1 VALGSQLARLF
12 ERGRLGRRDTGVHA
26 ALGDR
31 RRYERQI
38 DRLHQRHLFDGGLHR
53 LIDGEVNLAT
63 VVMHRGHISRLLA
76 RTVAAGDYRL
86 RPAKVRTIVVEGRE
100 RTVFDYPLLDL
111 IVHGVVAD
119 VLTEA
124 IEPLLSTSVYSY
136 RHGVSSMDGV
146 SAFARYIRAHRRSR
160 PDPCLRGLYV
170 LRRDVDSYTDSIPL
184 GTSSA
189 IWSQLEVAM
198 CATGKNAPSATDR
211 ELINEVIRPTVLTD
225 DGHPASRLHGVATGQ
240 PISCVCFNVY
250 LRDLDQA
257 LGEIPAGFYAR
268 YSDDLLF
275 AHPDATVARRA
286 SDTLDAGIAALGLK
300 FNDDKRRD
308 LYLNGAGRDSIEWP
322 AARGTTSI
330 AFVGMRVTMEGT
342 VALGQRKVRGLL
354 RDARRRAANTAYALR
369 DASGDAR
376 GRSVAGVINAL
387 IDRDD
392 PQVQG
397 AAVPL
402 LAHAITDRRQ
412 LDELDHELA
421 LVVASAATGVPGPA
435 AFRKAPYRVVR
446 EDWGLRSLRR
456 SRDRNQGRR

>member
-1 VALGSQLARLF
+1 VALGSQLARLV
-12 ERGRLGRRDTGVHA
+12 ERGRLGRRGTGVHA

-63 VVMHRGHISRLLA
+63 VVMHRGHVSRLLA
-76 RTVAAGDYRL
+76 QTVAAGDYRL
-86 RPAKVRTIVVEGRE
+86 RPARVRTIVVEGRE

-124 IEPLLSTSVYSY
+124 IEPILSTGVYSY

-146 SAFARYIRAHRRSR
+146 SAFARHVRAHRRSR
-160 PDPCLRGLYV
+160 PDPRLRGLYV

-184 GTSSA
+184 GPSSA

-198 CATGKNAPSATDR
+198 CATGRNAPSATDR
-211 ELINEVIRPTVLTD
+211 ELISEVVRPTVLTD
-225 DGHPASRLHGVATGQ
+225 DGHPASRLQGVATGQ

-250 LRDLDQA
+250 LRDIDQA
-257 LGEIPAGFYAR
+257 LGEIPGGFYAR

-275 AHPDATVARRA
+275 AHPEATVARHA
-286 SDTLDAGIAALGLK
+286 SETLDAGIAALRLK
-300 FNDDKRRD
+300 FNDEKRRD
-308 LYLNGAGRDSIEWP
+308 LYLNGAGRGSAEWP
-322 AARGTTSI
+322 DARGATSA
-330 AFVGMRVTMEGT
+330 AFVGMRVTADGT
-342 VALGQRKVRGLL
+342 VALGQRKVRGLM
-354 RDARRRAANTAYALR
+354 RDARRRALNTATAL
-369 DASGDAR
+369 DAASVDQR
-376 GRSVAGVINAL
+376 GRAVAGVINAL
-387 IDRDD
+387 LDREDA
-392 PQVQG
+392 QVHG

-412 LDELDHELA
+412 LEELDHELA
-421 LVVASAATGVPGPA
+421 LVVASSATKVRGPQ
-435 AFRKAPYRVVR
+435 AFRTAPYRVVR
-446 EDWGLRSLRR
+446 DEWGLRSLRR
-456 SRDRNQGRR
+456 ARDRNQGHK

>member
-1 VALGSQLARLF
+1 MALGSQLWRLM
-12 ERGRLGRRDTGVHA
+12 ERGGLRRRNGGIHG
-26 ALGDR
+26 ALADR

-63 VVMHRGHISRLLA
+63 VVMHRGHVSRLLA
-76 RTVAAGDYRL
+76 QTVAAGDYRL
-86 RPAKVRTIVVEGRE
+86 RPAKVRTIVVDGRE

-124 IEPLLSTSVYSY
+124 IEPLLSASVYSY

-146 SAFARYIRAHRRSR
+146 SAFARYVRTHRRSR
-160 PDPCLRGLYV
+160 ADPRSRGLYV

-184 GTSSA
+184 GAPSA
-189 IWSQLEVAM
+189 IWSQIDVAM
-198 CATGKNAPSATDR
+198 CSPGKDQPLPADR
-211 ELINEVIRPTVLTD
+211 ALINEVIRPTVLTD

-240 PISCVCFNVY
+240 PISCVCFNIY
-250 LRDLDQA
+250 LRDLDRA
-257 LGEIPAGFYAR
+257 MGELSGGFYAR
-268 YSDDLLF
+268 YSDDLVF
-275 AHPDATVARRA
+275 AHPDPRVARQA
-286 SDTLDAGIAALGLK
+286 SDTLDAGVAMLGLR

-308 LYLNGAGRDSIEWP
+308 CYLNRAGRASDEWP
-322 AARGTTSI
+322 AARGTTS
-330 AFVGMRVTMEGT
+330 AMFVGMRVTADGT

-354 RDARRRAANTAYALR
+354 RDARRRAANTATALEAATA
-369 DASGDAR
+369 DER
-376 GRSVAGVINAL
+376 GRAIARVLNVFL
-387 IDRDD
+387 DREDA
-392 PQVQG
+392 QVHG

-421 LVVASAATGVPGPA
+421 LLVASTATGIPGPQ
-435 AFRKAPYRVVR
+435 AFRRAPYRVVR

-456 SRDRNQGRR
+456 ARDRNQARR

>member
-1 VALGSQLARLF
+1 M
-12 ERGRLGRRDTGVHA
+12 
-26 ALGDR
+26 GDR

-53 LIDGEVNLAT
+53 LTDGEVNLAT
-63 VVMHRGHISRLLA
+63 VVMHRGHVARLLA
-76 RTVAAGDYRL
+76 QTVGDGDYRL
-86 RPAKVRTIVVEGRE
+86 RPAKVRAIVVEGRE

-124 IEPLLSTSVYSY
+124 IEPLLSSSVYSY

-146 SAFARYIRAHRRSR
+146 SAFARYVRAHRRSR
-160 PDPCLRGLYV
+160 ADPRSRGLYV

-184 GTSSA
+184 GAPSV
-189 IWSQLEVAM
+189 IWSQIEVAM
-198 CATGKNAPSATDR
+198 CSPGKTLPTPADR
-211 ELINEVIRPTVLTD
+211 ELVNEVIRPTVLTD

-240 PISCVCFNVY
+240 PISCVCFNIY
-250 LRDLDQA
+250 LRDVDQA
-257 LGEIPAGFYAR
+257 LGDFRGGFYGR
-268 YSDDLLF
+268 YSDDLVF
-275 AHPDATVARRA
+275 AHPDATVALRA
-286 SDTLDAGIAALGLK
+286 SDALDAGIAALGLR

-308 LYLNGAGRDSIEWP
+308 WYMNGAGRGSDDWP
-322 AARGTTSI
+322 DARGTTSV
-330 AFVGMRVTMEGT
+330 AFVGMRVTMDGT

-354 RDARRRAANTAYALR
+354 RDARRRAANTANALH
-369 DASGDAR
+369 DASPEDR
-376 GRSVAGVINAL
+376 GRAVAGVLNAL
-387 IDRDD
+387 LDREDA
-392 PQVQG
+392 QVQG

-402 LAHAITDRRQ
+402 LAHAITDRQQ

-446 EDWGLRSLRR
+446 QEWGLRSLRR
-456 SRDRNQGRR
+456 ARDRNQGRR